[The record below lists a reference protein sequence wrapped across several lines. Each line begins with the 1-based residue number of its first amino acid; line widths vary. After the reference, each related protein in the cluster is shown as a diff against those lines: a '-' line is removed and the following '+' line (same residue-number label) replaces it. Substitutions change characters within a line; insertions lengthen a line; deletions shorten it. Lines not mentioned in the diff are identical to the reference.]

1 MKEFTYKIV
10 KNAITPDLAEFCSNY
25 LMLKRECYFTL
36 KKITDLKKLIPFVDM
51 GAYPD
56 NQCKNAYAIYGDIA
70 METLLVTLKPI
81 CEKIVKKKLICTYAF
96 ARIYENGSELPR
108 HKDREECDFST
119 TLNLGGDKWPIYLDP
134 DSSSGISNDNE
145 YIKGNNKGI
154 EINLS
159 QGDMLIYR
167 GSKFE
172 HWREPF
178 DKTYCSQVFLHYNNY
193 TDKSNIFDKRIH
205 LGLPSYMRGLK
216 IT

>member
-1 MKEFTYKIV
+1 MPLFIKAMTFKDKVSRSLEEALLEKPSLFLIDV
-10 KNAITPDLAEFCSNY
+10 SISESF
-25 LMLKRECYFTL
+25 
-36 KKITDLKKLIPFVDM
+36 KIT
-51 GAYPD
+51 
-56 NQCKNAYAIYGDIA
+56 
-70 METLLVTLKPI
+70 VTLDGDSGVI
-81 CEKIVKKKLICTYAF
+81 LQDCIDIS
-96 ARIYENGSELPR
+96 RSIENNL
-108 HKDREECDFST
+108 DREECDFST

-134 DSSSGISNDNE
+134 DSSSGISNDNK
-145 YIKGNNKGI
+145 YIKGNNKGV